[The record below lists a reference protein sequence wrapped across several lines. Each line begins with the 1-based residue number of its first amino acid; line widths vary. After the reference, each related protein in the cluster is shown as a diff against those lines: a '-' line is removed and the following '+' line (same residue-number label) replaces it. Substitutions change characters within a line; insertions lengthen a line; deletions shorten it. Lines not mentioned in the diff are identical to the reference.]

1 MIPIVEFLSNTNKT
15 GGQRKKFSKYKKKMT
30 IKTTRGSLPNIV
42 IIIIITVIITIGI
55 SCCGN
60 IVCC

>member
-42 IIIIITVIITIGI
+42 IIIIITIGI

>member
-1 MIPIVEFLSNTNKT
+1 
-15 GGQRKKFSKYKKKMT
+15 MT

-42 IIIIITVIITIGI
+42 IIIIITIITVIIITIGI

>member
-42 IIIIITVIITIGI
+42 IIIIITIITVIYYYYWY
-55 SCCGN
+55 
-60 IVCC
+60 